1 MVERPN
7 YLKNLKSESVV
18 QQVINCLTDGMVS
31 GELKPGDRL
40 PSEPELAAQLGV
52 ARTSIREATKI
63 LTYLGVLE
71 SKRSEGTFVTGG
83 FRESMIDPMVYGV
96 ILNGARDFDSLME
109 LRELIE
115 VGIMRLAVK
124 KEEPEQLDV
133 IRQKLDDFEAAAS
146 GEAGADIV
154 EASFQ
159 ADDAFHEAVSALCQN
174 ELVDKINRVV
184 RTLTYSVRHKTVETM
199 IKTGRS
205 REHIDVH
212 WKMYDMLVSKNLDG
226 LEEFIHSTYFLDAV
240 KE

>member
-1 MVERPN
+1 MAEQAK

-52 ARTSIREATKI
+52 ARTSVREATKI
-63 LTYLGVLE
+63 LAYLGVLE
-71 SKRSEGTFVTGG
+71 SRRSEGTFVANG
-83 FRESMIDPMVYGV
+83 FQESMIDPMVYGV

-109 LRELIE
+109 
-115 VGIMRLAVK
+115 MRLAVK
-124 KEEPEQLDV
+124 KENPEQLAD
-133 IRQKLDDFEAAAS
+133 IRLKLEDFEAAAS
-146 GEAGADIV
+146 GAAGEDIV
-154 EASFQ
+154 EASFR

-212 WKMYDMLVSKNLDG
+212 WRMYDMLASKNLDG
-226 LEEFIHSTYFLDAV
+226 LEEFIHSTYFLDVV

>member
-1 MVERPN
+1 MAEQAK

-52 ARTSIREATKI
+52 ARTSVREATKI
-63 LTYLGVLE
+63 LAYLGVLE
-71 SKRSEGTFVTGG
+71 SRRSEGTFVANG
-83 FRESMIDPMVYGV
+83 FQESMIDPMVYGV

-109 LRELIE
+109 LR
-115 VGIMRLAVK
+115 AVK
-124 KEEPEQLDV
+124 KENPEQLAD
-133 IRQKLDDFEAAAS
+133 IRLKLEDFEAAAS
-146 GEAGADIV
+146 GAAGEDIV
-154 EASFQ
+154 EASFR

-212 WKMYDMLVSKNLDG
+212 WRMYDMLASKNLDG
-226 LEEFIHSTYFLDAV
+226 LEEFIHSTYFLDVV